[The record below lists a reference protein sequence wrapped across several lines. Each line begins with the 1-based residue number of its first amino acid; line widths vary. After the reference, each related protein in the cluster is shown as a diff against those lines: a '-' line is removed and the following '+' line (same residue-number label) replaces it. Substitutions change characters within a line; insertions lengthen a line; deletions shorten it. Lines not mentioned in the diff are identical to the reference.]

1 MAELGKAY
9 VQIVPSAK
17 GISGKITKELSGET
31 DEAGKSAGESWGK
44 KFAALAKKAILSAG
58 VGKVIS
64 EAISQGSELQQN
76 LGGTEAVW
84 QGFADTIQSTA
95 TEAYKNMGMSASDYM
110 ATANKIGTL
119 MQGSG
124 IDQAAALQMTTDAM
138 QRAADVASVMGIS
151 TEEAMNAIT
160 GAAKGNF
167 TMMDNIGVAMN
178 ATTIEAYA
186 KAKKGWE
193 DFSWN
198 TATNAQKTALA
209 MEMFMEQTGQY
220 AGNFAR
226 ESAETMSGSLGA
238 MKSAFEDL
246 LGNLALGR
254 SVEGPL
260 KNLQTTVTAYLRNL
274 LPAVSG
280 IVTKLPTLLLSTV
293 VALAPDL
300 IRSGTEMLGGI
311 VTGFSASVPL
321 LITNIITAISTI
333 GDTLLAAAPELLS
346 GGLALVEALATGI
359 VKALPYLASSIPVV
373 IEAIIG
379 TLSKSLPAIMQT
391 GARIL
396 TALVDNLPAV
406 IDNIT
411 KAIPQIVTAIVTALV
426 GMAPQLVE
434 TGVTLLISLVT
445 GLVGTISQLV
455 DALPQIWDA
464 IKTSFAGVDWAA
476 LGSELLEKIKGAIA
490 TGGPALAT
498 AVTELTGKLREKW
511 DSIDWKK
518 LGSNLITKIKSG
530 IANGVTLLRNEMN
543 SLGTKA
549 KDKFKEIDWKA
560 LGTDMINGIKTG
572 LANAANSLYTSVKD
586 IIKNALGAGKK
597 EAEVGSPSKLFAR
610 ELGRWIPAGIAV
622 GIEDNLAPVDRAIR
636 GAIDSAAEAMPSEAL
651 PATAAGPS
659 INVYMTV
666 SGAEDPAAWAETFAR
681 SLKRQVR
688 MGAI

>member
-1 MAELGKAY
+1 MADLGKAY
-9 VQIVPSAK
+9 VQIVPSAQ
-17 GISGKITKELSGET
+17 GISGSISKALGGEA
-31 DEAGKSAGESWGK
+31 DGAGEKAGAN
-44 KFAALAKKAILSAG
+44 FAAKFVSMVKGAIAAAGIGKAISA
-58 VGKVIS
+58 
-64 EAISQGSELQQN
+64 AIDQGSELQQN

-124 IDQAAALQMTTDAM
+124 IDQAAALEMTTNAM

-193 DFSWN
+193 NFSWN

-254 SVEGPL
+254 SVEAPL
-260 KNLQTTVTAYLRNL
+260 KNLQTTVTAYLHNL

-280 IVTKLPTLLLSTV
+280 IVTQLPTMLLSTV
-293 VALAPDL
+293 VGLAPDL
-300 IRSGTEMLGGI
+300 VQSGAEMINGI
-311 VTGFSASVPL
+311 ISGFSAQIPV
-321 LITNIITAISTI
+321 LITTLIMAASTI
-333 GDTLLAAAPELLS
+333 GDTLLEAAPELISS
-346 GGLALVEALATGI
+346 GIELLRSLAEGF
-359 VKALPYLASSIPVV
+359 VKALPFLSSRIPRVIMAIANGLVSNMSALIQAALQIIVELANGLMQAIP
-373 IEAIIG
+373 
-379 TLSKSLPAIMQT
+379 TL
-391 GARIL
+391 L
-396 TALVDNLPAV
+396 TY
-406 IDNIT
+406 
-411 KAIPQIVTAIVTALV
+411 IPQIVSSIVETLKEEGPQIGAAGLQLIVSLASGILENLPEIISAGIEMLTALIN
-426 GMAPQLVE
+426 GLIGAIPQLVA
-434 TGVTLLISLVT
+434 
-445 GLVGTISQLV
+445 
-455 DALPQIWDA
+455 ALPQIWNA
-464 IKTSFAGVDWAA
+464 IKTAFAAVDWAA
-476 LGSELLEKIKGAIA
+476 LGRQLIEKVRTSLSSSGASLRAAA
-490 TGGPALAT
+490 TG
-498 AVTELTGKLREKW
+498 VW
-511 DSIDWKK
+511 
-518 LGSNLITKIKSG
+518 
-530 IANGVTLLRNEMN
+530 N
-543 SLGTKA
+543 SVKTSFAG
-549 KDKFKEIDWKA
+549 IDWKA
-560 LGTDMINGIKTG
+560 LGKDLIDGIKKG
-572 LANAANSLYTSVKD
+572 LTNAAGSLYSSVKD
-586 IIKNALGAGKK
+586 IIKRALGAGRE

-610 ELGRWIPAGIAV
+610 EIGRWIPAGIAV
-622 GIEDNLAPVDRAIR
+622 GIEGNLSPVDRAIR
-636 GAIDSAAEAMPSEAL
+636 GAIDTAAGAMPSEAV
-651 PATAAGPS
+651 PAAAAGS
-659 INVYMTV
+659 NINVYMTV
-666 SGAEDPAAWAETFAR
+666 SGAEDPGAWAETFAR